1 MIAREGGSGVRSRW
15 LNSLLTFAIAVL
27 IGGFVVIGAAEF
39 FHILQSG
46 WLPGRKGPGLSASD
60 HPLAFGAM
68 MVFIG
73 ASLLGGVG
81 LALICAAIAVR
92 GLFKS

>member
-1 MIAREGGSGVRSRW
+1 MSAREGGSGVSSRW

-27 IGGFVVIGAAEF
+27 IGGFVVIGANEF

-46 WLPGRKGPGLSASD
+46 WLPGRRGPGLGASD

-73 ASLLGGVG
+73 ASLLGGAG
-81 LALICAAIAVR
+81 LAGICAAIAVR

>member
-1 MIAREGGSGVRSRW
+1 MSAREGGSGVSSRW

-27 IGGFVVIGAAEF
+27 IGGLVIIGANEF

-46 WLPGRKGPGLSASD
+46 WLPGRRGPGLSAVD
-60 HPLAFGAM
+60 HPLAFGVM

-73 ASLLGGVG
+73 ASLLGGAG
-81 LALICAAIAVR
+81 LALVCAAIAVR

>member
-1 MIAREGGSGVRSRW
+1 MSSREGAPGASARW
-15 LNSLLTFAIAVL
+15 LNSLLTLAIAVL
-27 IGGFVVIGAAEF
+27 IAGFVVIGAAEF

-73 ASLLGGVG
+73 ASLLGGAG
-81 LALICAAIAVR
+81 LALICTVIAVR
-92 GLFKS
+92 SLFKS